1 MNKGKPTIIEEG
13 IAELCKEAHDK
24 GLMSATTV
32 AAEAIA
38 ETEVSFIVVGT
49 PSSPEGHL
57 NLNYIYTVAG
67 RIGRALKEKKERGD
81 IKQMHLVAIRST
93 VLPGTN
99 QKVGEIIAEES
110 GLVRGVD
117 FTIVSNPEFLREGT
131 SVEDYFNPPL
141 TLIGTDSEYAELVFR
156 EMYKDIKAEFICTD
170 IKVAEMMKYV
180 NNTYHALKIV
190 FGNEVGNICK
200 SVNVDSH
207 KVMEIF
213 CKDKQLNISPY
224 YFKPGFAYGGSCLPK
239 DLKALKTLAHD
250 NDVDVPVIE
259 SIFQSNE
266 NQKKRAIQLIMNQGQ
281 RKVGILGL
289 SFKAGTDDLRCS
301 PIVDVVEALLGK
313 VPVTWIDM
321 LRKQG
326 EYVSHCCW
334 KEKAVMEFGDDDEGK
349 IIDLRGGDW
358 HNFNYLQ
365 QFVSLLTGCRFSSF
379 ENVEENII
387 WLFSDEE
394 EIKDVK
400 NLPLYNNKES
410 RCFSIGGNT
419 FLRDSSDHV
428 LIGIDHAELGFGTI
442 AAHGH
447 ADALSVQMM
456 VDGKVILADP
466 GTFIYHC
473 NLPMRNEFRKTVN
486 HNTIA
491 MLDDNGNPIDQSQ
504 MLGAFLWG
512 KRAHCTLENFQTS
525 SSVDTLTASH
535 DGYLPFRHQR
545 TVEFIGKDTS
555 KPILRVKDAMG
566 EGKWVATWMLGA
578 DCSVKEEGEEW
589 TIKND
594 GQIVVLS
601 VGTDVDR
608 IAVEDVEVS
617 EEYGVKRPSKAIR
630 IYGSQPVLSVDFMII
645 INK

>member
-1 MNKGKPTIIEEG
+1 MNISIFGLGYVGCVGAACLAKLGHKVIGVDVNENKVRLMNEGKPTIIEEG

-141 TLIGTDSEYAELVFR
+141 TLIGTDSEYAEQVFR
-156 EMYKDIKAEFICTD
+156 EMYKDIKAEFISTD

-239 DLKALKTLAHD
+239 DMKALKTLAHD
-250 NDVDVPVIE
+250 NYVDVPVIE

-313 VPVTWIDM
+313 
-321 LRKQG
+321 G
-326 EYVSHCCW
+326 
-334 KEKAVMEFGDDDEGK
+334 
-349 IIDLRGGDW
+349 
-358 HNFNYLQ
+358 
-365 QFVSLLTGCRFSSF
+365 F
-379 ENVEENII
+379 E
-387 WLFSDEE
+387 
-394 EIKDVK
+394 
-400 NLPLYNNKES
+400 
-410 RCFSIGGNT
+410 
-419 FLRDSSDHV
+419 
-428 LIGIDHAELGFGTI
+428 
-442 AAHGH
+442 
-447 ADALSVQMM
+447 
-456 VDGKVILADP
+456 
-466 GTFIYHC
+466 
-473 NLPMRNEFRKTVN
+473 
-486 HNTIA
+486 
-491 MLDDNGNPIDQSQ
+491 
-504 MLGAFLWG
+504 
-512 KRAHCTLENFQTS
+512 
-525 SSVDTLTASH
+525 
-535 DGYLPFRHQR
+535 
-545 TVEFIGKDTS
+545 
-555 KPILRVKDAMG
+555 
-566 EGKWVATWMLGA
+566 
-578 DCSVKEEGEEW
+578 
-589 TIKND
+589 
-594 GQIVVLS
+594 
-601 VGTDVDR
+601 
-608 IAVEDVEVS
+608 
-617 EEYGVKRPSKAIR
+617 IR
-630 IYGSQPVLSVDFMII
+630 IYDRNVKISELTGTNKDFIMAKIPHLQHFVSADLDAVCSESDVLVVTNKEKDFEEVLKKYPGKIVIDLVRQWKDVDYNGKYEGISWGD
-645 INK
+645 INQNQEAQKEEHDMNFKQTEF